1 MSATNPE
8 QKQNLPLV
16 LHRERLNKGLSL
28 RDLGKLVG
36 VHRST
41 ISYWEYGI
49 KEPRDKNKIK
59 LVAIFGMKIE
69 DLLAVDNSN

>member
-8 QKQNLPLV
+8 QKQTLV
-16 LHRERLNKGLSL
+16 LHRERVKKGLSL

-69 DLLAVDNSN
+69 DLLAVDNNK